1 MATAPRQ
8 PTASVPDFTPTVV
21 VEMPGTMHQTSSTY
35 QSITAMDVY
44 RDYSSEEL
52 RLMHYE
58 TTGGT
63 SGSGY
68 RPEISG
74 LAAGTVRLDLPAS
87 QVWCAPKHLPPPH
100 IAARP
105 RHFTS
110 EIVYLDVGKPEQVK
124 RFALHESII
133 RPASD
138 FVNMALSRDW
148 KESGRDAYGAEP
160 GLVCAGNVQDADFSE
175 ARERI
180 IPLSE
185 DDPETFT
192 IYQTWLYTHIV
203 DAHALK
209 SSTNSCDVYQRLFK
223 CYILAEKLLDA
234 VFKDCVMDAILNTL
248 QANPLFDAN
257 LSNLVYENTPEGS
270 PLRRLLCEIYV
281 WCATERW
288 LAEDVVTEEV
298 HPTLMTDVMKMQ
310 MGFFRGQRPEQV
322 PFLGHACAYHSHEG
336 GSCYQRM

>member
-1 MATAPRQ
+1 MATPPTQ
-8 PTASVPDFTPTVV
+8 PAVSVLDFTPTVV

-35 QSITAMDVY
+35 QSLTAMDVY

-58 TTGGT
+58 TTGST

-87 QVWCAPKHLPPPH
+87 QVLCAPKHLPPPH

-110 EIVYLDVGKPEQVK
+110 EIVYLDVGKPDQIK
-124 RFALHESII
+124 RFALHESIV

-148 KESGRDAYGAEP
+148 KE
-160 GLVCAGNVQDADFSE
+160 
-175 ARERI
+175 ARERV

-185 DDPETFT
+185 DEPETFT

-298 HPTLMTDVMKMQ
+298 HPTLMTDFMKMQ

-322 PFLGHACAYHSHEG
+322 PFLGHACGYHAHEG
-336 GSCYQRM
+336 GVCYQRM

>member
-1 MATAPRQ
+1 MATAPAQ
-8 PTASVPDFTPTVV
+8 PAAPVLDFTPTVV

-35 QSITAMDVY
+35 QSLTAMGVY

-58 TTGGT
+58 TARGS

-110 EIVYLDVGKPEQVK
+110 EIVYLDVGKPDQIK
-124 RFALHESII
+124 RFALHESIV

-148 KESGRDAYGAEP
+148 KEAH
-160 GLVCAGNVQDADFSE
+160 
-175 ARERI
+175 ERI

-185 DDPETFT
+185 DEPETFT

-270 PLRRLLCEIYV
+270 PLRRVLCEIYV

-310 MGFFRGQRPEQV
+310 MGFFRGHRPEQV
-322 PFLGHACAYHSHEG
+322 PFLGHACAYHAHEG
-336 GSCYQRM
+336 GLCHQRM

>member
-1 MATAPRQ
+1 MATPPTQ
-8 PTASVPDFTPTVV
+8 PAVSVLDFTPTVV

-35 QSITAMDVY
+35 QSLTAMDVY

-74 LAAGTVRLDLPAS
+74 LTAGTVRLDLPAS
-87 QVWCAPKHLPPPH
+87 QVWCATKHLPPPH

-110 EIVYLDVGKPEQVK
+110 EIVYLDVGKPDQIK
-124 RFALHESII
+124 RFAMHESIV

-148 KESGRDAYGAEP
+148 KE
-160 GLVCAGNVQDADFSE
+160 
-175 ARERI
+175 ARERV

-185 DDPETFT
+185 DEPETFT

-234 VFKDCVMDAILNTL
+234 IFKDCVMDAILNTL

-298 HPTLMTDVMKMQ
+298 HPSLMTDVMKMQ

-322 PFLGHACAYHSHEG
+322 PFLGHACAYHAHEG